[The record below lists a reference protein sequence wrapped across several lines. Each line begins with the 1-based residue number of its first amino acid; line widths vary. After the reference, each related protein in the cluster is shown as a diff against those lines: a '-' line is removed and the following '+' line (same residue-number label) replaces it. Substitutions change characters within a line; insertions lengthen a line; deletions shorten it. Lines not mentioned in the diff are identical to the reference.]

1 MTRAD
6 QTFELRRADAVLGAQ
21 ITGLDLSRE
30 LSDASFTAVEA
41 AFDAHSVIVIRDQ
54 SLTPGQQLAF
64 AARFGGLEINAFD
77 GYALKE
83 NPGVLRLSNIQRDG
97 RNIGYADAGSHW
109 HSDMSYTAT
118 PPRCTMLHALEVPHR
133 DGQPIGDTLFASV
146 GAAYEALPAK
156 TRRSIAGLRAVH
168 RFAAKERG
176 FNKPVVLT
184 RAQIGRFPDVTH
196 PVVRTHPNTG
206 RKGLYVS
213 LGECIAIEGM
223 ADDAAQALI
232 SELAL
237 HIRRE
242 AFIYRHRWRVGDL
255 LMWDNCAVQHRAIKD
270 YELPERR
277 LMHRVTVN
285 GSAPF

>member
-1 MTRAD
+1 MTDLD
-6 QTFELRRADAVLGAQ
+6 QTFELQHFDAVLGAE
-21 ITGLDLSRE
+21 ITGLDLSRG
-30 LSDASFTAVEA
+30 LSDASFDAVEA

-64 AARFGGLEINAFD
+64 AARFGELEINAFD
-77 GYALKE
+77 GYALKDH
-83 NPGVLRLSNIQRDG
+83 PGVLRLSNMLRDG

-118 PPRCTMLHALEVPHR
+118 PPRCTMLHALKVPHR
-133 DGQPIGDTLFASV
+133 DGQALGDTLFAGV
-146 GAAYEALPAK
+146 AAAHDALPAQ
-156 TRRSIAGLRAVH
+156 TRRAIGGLHAVH
-168 RFAAKERG
+168 RFSAKERG

-184 RAQIGRFPDVTH
+184 QDQIDRFPDVTH
-196 PVVRTHPNTG
+196 PVVRTHPRTG

-213 LGECIAIEGM
+213 LGECIAIDGM
-223 ADDAAQALI
+223 ADDEAQALI

-237 HIRRE
+237 HIRRKP
-242 AFIYRHRWRVGDL
+242 FIYRHRWRVGDL

-270 YELPERR
+270 YELPEHR

>member
-1 MTRAD
+1 MATE
-6 QTFELRRADAVLGAQ
+6 QHFTLRRFDAVLGAE
-21 ITGLDLSRE
+21 ITGLDLSRD
-30 LSDASFTAVEA
+30 LDDACFAEIEA
-41 AFDAHSVIVIRDQ
+41 AFDRHSVIVIRDQ
-54 SLTPGQQLAF
+54 SLPPGRQLAF
-64 AARFGGLEINAFD
+64 AARFGELEINAFD
-77 GYALKE
+77 GYALDGH
-83 NPGVLRLSNIQRDG
+83 PGVLRLSNIQRDG

-133 DGQPIGDTLFASV
+133 GGQAIGDTLFASAM
-146 GAAYEALPAK
+146 AAHDALPAE
-156 TRRSIAGLRAVH
+156 TRRKIDGLRAVH

-176 FNKPVVLT
+176 FKKPVALT
-184 RAQIGRFPDVTH
+184 QAQKDRYPDIAH
-196 PVVRTHPNTG
+196 PIIRTHPRTG

-213 LGECIAIEGM
+213 LGECIGIAGM
-223 ADDAAQALI
+223 PDAEALALI

-237 HIRRE
+237 HIRRD
-242 AFIYRHRWRVGDL
+242 AFVYRHEWRVGDL

-285 GSAPF
+285 GTAPF

>member
-1 MTRAD
+1 MTDAD
-6 QTFELRRADAVLGAQ
+6 RFFHLRRSEAVLGAE
-21 ITGLDLSRE
+21 ITGLDLSDDIDE
-30 LSDASFTAVEA
+30 PCFAAIEA
-41 AFDAHSVIVIRDQ
+41 AFDRHSVIVIRDQ
-54 SLTPGQQLAF
+54 SLTPERQLAF
-64 AARFGGLEINAFD
+64 AARLGALEINAFD
-77 GYALKE
+77 GYALDGH
-83 NPGVLRLSNIQRDG
+83 PGVLRLSNIQRDG

-133 DGQPIGDTLFASV
+133 GGQAIGDTLFASAI
-146 GAAYEALPAK
+146 AAHDALPAETK
-156 TRRSIAGLRAVH
+156 SRIATLRAVH

-176 FNKPVVLT
+176 FEKPVVLT
-184 RAQIGRFPDVTH
+184 PEQKNRYPDITH
-196 PVVRTHPNTG
+196 PIVRTHPNTG

-213 LGECIAIEGM
+213 LGECIAIIDMPERE
-223 ADDAAQALI
+223 ALALI

-242 AFIYRHRWRVGDL
+242 AFVYRHRWRVGDL

-285 GSAPF
+285 GTAPF